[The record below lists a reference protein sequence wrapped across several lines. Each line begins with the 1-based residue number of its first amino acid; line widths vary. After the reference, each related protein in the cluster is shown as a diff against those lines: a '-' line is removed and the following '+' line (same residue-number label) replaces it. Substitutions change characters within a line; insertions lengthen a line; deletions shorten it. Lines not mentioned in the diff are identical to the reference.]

1 MQMRIVLLAALLAV
15 PGLPRA
21 DDNGRYQALPL
32 AGAEGSKGGGRAF
45 ILDTRD
51 GHVWVWS
58 ENELVTTPDGS
69 RRYGAGFIYQGKL
82 RPGAQAGE
90 FIDPKGR

>member
-1 MQMRIVLLAALLAV
+1 MRAGWML
-15 PGLPRA
+15 PGLLVLSTSVAAA
-21 DDNGRYQALPL
+21 DERYQALPL
-32 AGAEGSKGGGRAF
+32 AGAEGSQGGGRAF

-58 ENELVTTPDGS
+58 ENEPIAAPDGS

-82 RPGAQAGE
+82 RPGTRPGEVIEPQA
-90 FIDPKGR
+90 R